1 MASARRCW
9 PGRQGPRR
17 STPWVNLVGG
27 GWPDQFFAGGWI
39 NDAGLDI
46 DRVELRFANGVTLHD
61 DSSEGVA
68 LFITDENVAMP
79 GTVPPIDRAGNQIAT
94 HRPFP
99 GPRIRL
105 ERRSPTNATPFCRQ
119 PRRSPAPRDP
129 GSGRSCGPTL
139 TSAFT
144 NYVQRSFGRQ

>member
-9 PGRQGPRR
+9 RGRQGPRR
-17 STPWVNLVGG
+17 STPWVNLGGG

-79 GTVPPIDRAGNQIAT
+79 GTVALIDRAGNQIAT

-99 GPRIRL
+99 GP
-105 ERRSPTNATPFCRQ
+105 
-119 PRRSPAPRDP
+119 
-129 GSGRSCGPTL
+129 
-139 TSAFT
+139 
-144 NYVQRSFGRQ
+144 